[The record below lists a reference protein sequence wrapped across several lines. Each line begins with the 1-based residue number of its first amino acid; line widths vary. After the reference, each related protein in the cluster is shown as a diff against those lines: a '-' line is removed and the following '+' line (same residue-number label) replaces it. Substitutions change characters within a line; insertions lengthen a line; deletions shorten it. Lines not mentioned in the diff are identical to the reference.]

1 MQSKR
6 MFLILVTLLALAA
19 LACNFSA
26 ALPDVN
32 VSPEEMQQAAAT
44 AAAMA
49 GQMGELA
56 GTAVA
61 QGDQIAATALA
72 QSGDIVATIGAAT
85 PLPGL
90 DPLRD
95 KFNSVQPD
103 ADGNFSVSITQE
115 EFNQSLAARE
125 AAAVA
130 AGNPPQFRNAQVRF
144 EDGQVML
151 LADLT
156 EPVTAPF
163 TGAFRPLVVDGRLQF
178 ELLGATLG
186 PLPVPALVLQTA
198 SGLVNNAVAEA
209 LVGLPNSVVLQTITV
224 QPGLM
229 IVQGQQR

>member
-61 QGDQIAATALA
+61 QSDQIAATALA
-72 QSGDIVATIGAAT
+72 QSGDIVATISAAT

-95 KFNSVQPD
+95 KFNNVQPD
-103 ADGNFSVSITQE
+103 ADGNFSVTVTQE

-130 AGNPPQFRNAQVRF
+130 AGEPPQFRNAQTRF
-144 EDGQVML
+144 EEGQIVL

-163 TGAFRPLVVDGRLQF
+163 TGTFQPLVVDGRLQF
-178 ELLGATLG
+178 ELISASLG
-186 PLPVPALVLQTA
+186 PLPVPGLVLQAA

-224 QPGLM
+224 QPGLLT
-229 IVQGQQR
+229 VQGQQR